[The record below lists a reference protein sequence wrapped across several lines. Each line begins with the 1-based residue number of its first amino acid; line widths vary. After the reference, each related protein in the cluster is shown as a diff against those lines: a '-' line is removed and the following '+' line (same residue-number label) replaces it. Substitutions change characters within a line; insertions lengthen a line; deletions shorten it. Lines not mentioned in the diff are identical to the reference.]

1 MDTAAVYRHFAGS
14 QARNGGSPTYED
26 WALGV
31 AGDPE
36 VCALLDTLP
45 EPKRQPNL
53 LFAAARLVGA
63 PTGGWAGVRSWLAAA
78 WPDVEHEMRTRATQT
93 NEPRRCAT
101 LVPTL
106 AAIDGPVALVE
117 VGASAGLCLY
127 PDRYSYLYTTPDGV
141 RTRLDPADG
150 PSEVLLPCDIEGPAA
165 AGVPSAVAGPVPA
178 RLPGAVAGPVPAR
191 LPGADAG
198 PVPARLPDV
207 VWRAG
212 LDLNPLDV
220 RDPDDLAWLEALV
233 WPEHADRVETLRAAA
248 RVVAADP
255 PHLVRGDLLSGVEDL
270 VAAAPAEATVVVQ
283 NSAVLYYLTAAELA
297 EFTGT
302 MERLRRTRG
311 VVWLSNEGWTVLP
324 DVAARLPAG
333 LSPQFILA
341 RDGRPV
347 ALTDPHGRSV
357 RLL

>member
-1 MDTAAVYRHFAGS
+1 MDTAAVYAQFAQS
-14 QARNGGSPTYED
+14 QAVNGGSPIYQD
-26 WALGV
+26 WARGV
-31 AGDPE
+31 AADPE

-63 PTGGWAGVRSWLAAA
+63 PSDGWVEVRSWLLAA
-78 WPDVEHEMRTRATQT
+78 WPDVERTMRTHATQT

-101 LVPTL
+101 LLPAL
-106 AAIDGPVALVE
+106 AAIDGPIALIE

-127 PDRYSYLYTTPDGV
+127 PDRYSYVYTSPDGV

-150 PSEVLLPCDIEGPAA
+150 PSAVLLPCAIEGPA
-165 AGVPSAVAGPVPA
+165 PT
-178 RLPGAVAGPVPAR
+178 RM
-191 LPGADAG
+191 
-198 PVPARLPDV
+198 PDV

-220 RDPDDLAWLEALV
+220 RNPADLAWLEALV
-233 WPEHADRVETLRAAA
+233 WPEHTDRVETLHAAA

-255 PHLVRGDLLSGVEDL
+255 PDLVMGDLRVDL
-270 VAAAPAEATVVVQ
+270 AELVSDAPAEATVVVQ
-283 NSAVLYYLTAAELA
+283 NSAALYYLTPADLEMFAA
-297 EFTGT
+297 T
-302 MERLRRTRG
+302 MDRLRRRRG
-311 VVWLSNEGWTVLP
+311 AVWLSNEGWTVLP
-324 DVAARLPAG
+324 DVAARLPEG

-341 RDGRPV
+341 RDGEPV

>member
-1 MDTAAVYRHFAGS
+1 MDTAAVYAHFAGS

-31 AGDPE
+31 AADDD
-36 VCALLDTLP
+36 VRALLDTLP
-45 EPKRQPNL
+45 EPKRQPKL
-53 LFAAARLVGA
+53 LFAAARLAGA
-63 PTGGWAGVRSWLAAA
+63 PSGRWAAVRTWLLTA
-78 WPDVEHEMRTRATQT
+78 WPDVEREMRARATQT

-127 PDRYSYLYTTPDGV
+127 PDRYSYLYTSPDGV

-150 PSEVLLPCDIEGPAA
+150 PSEVLLPCGIEGP
-165 AGVPSAVAGPVPA
+165 VPG
-178 RLPGAVAGPVPAR
+178 
-191 LPGADAG
+191 
-198 PVPARLPDV
+198 RLPDI

-212 LDLNPLDV
+212 IDLDPLDV
-220 RDPDDLAWLEALV
+220 RDPGDLAWLEALV

-248 RVVAADP
+248 RVVASDP
-255 PHLVRGDLLSGVEDL
+255 PRLVRGDLLTGVADL

-283 NSAVLYYLTAAELA
+283 NSAVLYYLTPAELA
-297 EFTGT
+297 QFTAT

-324 DVAARLPAG
+324 DVARRLPADAD
-333 LSPQFILA
+333 PQFVLA
-341 RDGRPV
+341 RDGEPV

>member
-1 MDTAAVYRHFAGS
+1 METAAVYAQFAES
-14 QARNGGSPTYED
+14 QALNGGSPTYQD
-26 WALGV
+26 WARGV
-31 AGDPE
+31 AGDPQAR
-36 VCALLDTLP
+36 ALLDGLP

-63 PTGGWAGVRSWLAAA
+63 PSDGWARMRPWLLAA
-78 WPDVEHEMRTRATQT
+78 WPDVEREMRARSTQT

-101 LVPTL
+101 LLPTL
-106 AAIDGPVALVE
+106 ATIDGPIALIE

-127 PDRYSYLYTTPDGV
+127 PDRYSYLYTSPAGA

-150 PSEVLLPCDIEGPAA
+150 PSEVLLPCTIEGP
-165 AGVPSAVAGPVPA
+165 VPT
-178 RLPGAVAGPVPAR
+178 RM
-191 LPGADAG
+191 
-198 PVPARLPDV
+198 PDV

-212 LDLNPLDV
+212 IDLNPLDV
-220 RDPDDLAWLEALV
+220 RDPGNVAWLEALV
-233 WPEHADRVETLRAAA
+233 WPEHTDRIETLRTAA
-248 RVVAADP
+248 RLVAADP
-255 PHLVRGDLLSGVEDL
+255 PHLVAGDLLVGLADL
-270 VAAAPAEATVVVQ
+270 VAVAPAEATVVVQ
-283 NSAVLYYLTAAELA
+283 NSAVLYYLTAPELA
-297 EFTGT
+297 EFAAT
-302 MERLRRTRG
+302 MSELRRLRG

-341 RDGRPV
+341 RDGEPV

>member
-1 MDTAAVYRHFAGS
+1 MDTAAVYAHFAGS

-31 AGDPE
+31 AADDD
-36 VCALLDTLP
+36 VRALLDTLP

-53 LFAAARLVGA
+53 LFAAARLAGA
-63 PTGGWAGVRSWLAAA
+63 PSGRWAAVRTWLLTA
-78 WPDVEHEMRTRATQT
+78 WPDVEREMRARATQT

-127 PDRYSYLYTTPDGV
+127 PDRYSYLYTSPDGV

-150 PSEVLLPCDIEGPAA
+150 PSEVLLPCDIEGPVP
-165 AGVPSAVAGPVPA
+165 AGLPSAVTS
-178 RLPGAVAGPVPAR
+178 
-191 LPGADAG
+191 
-198 PVPARLPDV
+198 PVPARLPDI

-212 LDLNPLDV
+212 IDLNPLDV
-220 RDPDDLAWLEALV
+220 RDPGDLAWLEALV

-255 PHLVRGDLLSGVEDL
+255 PRLVRADLLTGVADL

-283 NSAVLYYLTAAELA
+283 SSAVLYYLTPAELA
-297 EFTGT
+297 QFTAT
-302 MERLRRTRG
+302 MEHLRRTRG

-324 DVAARLPAG
+324 DVARKLPADAD
-333 LSPQFILA
+333 PQFILA
-341 RDGRPV
+341 RDGEPV

>member
-1 MDTAAVYRHFAGS
+1 MDTAAVYAQFAGS

-31 AGDPE
+31 AADPE

-63 PTGGWAGVRSWLAAA
+63 PAGGWAAVRSWLPAA
-78 WPDVEHEMRTRATQT
+78 WPDVEREMRARATQT

-106 AAIDGPVALVE
+106 ATVDGPVALVE

-127 PDRYSYLYTTPDGV
+127 PDRYSYLYTSPDGG

-150 PSEVLLPCDIEGPAA
+150 PSEVLLPCDIEGPVP
-165 AGVPSAVAGPVPA
+165 GRLPSAVK
-178 RLPGAVAGPVPAR
+178 
-191 LPGADAG
+191 G

-248 RVVAADP
+248 KVVAADP
-255 PHLVRGDLLSGVEDL
+255 PHLVRGDLLSGVADL
-270 VAAAPAEATVVVQ
+270 VATAPAEATVVVQ
-283 NSAVLYYLTAAELA
+283 NSAVLYYLTPAELA
-297 EFTGT
+297 QFTGT

-333 LSPQFILA
+333 ADPQFILA
-341 RDGRPV
+341 RDGVPV

>member
-1 MDTAAVYRHFAGS
+1 MDTAAVYAQFAGS

-31 AGDPE
+31 ATDPE

-63 PTGGWAGVRSWLAAA
+63 PAGGWAGVRSWLPAA
-78 WPDVEHEMRTRATQT
+78 WPDVEREMRTRATQT

-101 LVPTL
+101 LLPTL

-127 PDRYSYLYTTPDGV
+127 PDQYSYLYTSPDGG

-150 PSEVLLPCDIEGPAA
+150 PSEVLLPCDIEGP
-165 AGVPSAVAGPVPA
+165 VPA
-178 RLPGAVAGPVPAR
+178 RMPSTVT
-191 LPGADAG
+191 G

-212 LDLNPLDV
+212 IDLNPLDV

-255 PHLVRGDLLSGVEDL
+255 PRLVRGDLLSGVADL

-283 NSAVLYYLTAAELA
+283 NSAVLYYLTPAELA

-333 LSPQFILA
+333 AEPQFILA
-341 RDGRPV
+341 RDGAPV

>member
-1 MDTAAVYRHFAGS
+1 MDTAAVYAQFAES
-14 QARNGGSPTYED
+14 QALNGGSPTYQD
-26 WALGV
+26 WARGV
-31 AGDPE
+31 AADPE
-36 VCALLDTLP
+36 VRALLDSLP

-53 LFAAARLVGA
+53 LFAAVRVAGA
-63 PTGGWAGVRSWLAAA
+63 PAGRWAATRAWLLAA
-78 WPDVEHEMRTRATQT
+78 WSDVEHTMRTHTTQT

-101 LVPTL
+101 LLPTL
-106 AAIDGPVALVE
+106 AAIEGPIALIE

-127 PDRYSYLYTTPDGV
+127 PDRYSYLYTSPDGE

-150 PSEVLLPCDIEGPAA
+150 PSDVLLPCAIEGP
-165 AGVPSAVAGPVPA
+165 VPT
-178 RLPGAVAGPVPAR
+178 RM
-191 LPGADAG
+191 
-198 PVPARLPDV
+198 PDV

-220 RDPDDLAWLEALV
+220 RDPADLAWLEALV

-255 PHLVRGDLLSGVEDL
+255 PRLTRADLMTGLADL
-270 VAAAPAEATVVVQ
+270 VAAAPADATVVVQ
-283 NSAVLYYLTAAELA
+283 NSAALYYLTPADLKTFAA
-297 EFTGT
+297 T
-302 MERLRRTRG
+302 MAGLRRTRG

-324 DVAARLPAG
+324 DVAARLPEG

-341 RDGRPV
+341 RDGEPV

-357 RLL
+357 RIL

>member
-1 MDTAAVYRHFAGS
+1 MDTAALYAHFAGS

-31 AGDPE
+31 AADDD
-36 VCALLDTLP
+36 VRALLDTLP

-53 LFAAARLVGA
+53 LFAAARLAGA
-63 PTGGWAGVRSWLAAA
+63 PSGRWAAVRTWLLTA
-78 WPDVEHEMRTRATQT
+78 WPDVEREMRARATQT

-127 PDRYSYLYTTPDGV
+127 PDRYSYLYTSPDGV

-150 PSEVLLPCDIEGPAA
+150 PSEVLLPCDIEGP
-165 AGVPSAVAGPVPA
+165 VPD
-178 RLPGAVAGPVPAR
+178 RLPFAVTSPA
-191 LPGADAG
+191 
-198 PVPARLPDV
+198 PARLPDI

-212 LDLNPLDV
+212 IDLNPLDV
-220 RDPDDLAWLEALV
+220 RDPGDLAWLEALV

-255 PHLVRGDLLSGVEDL
+255 PRLVRGDLLTGVADL

-283 NSAVLYYLTAAELA
+283 SSAVLYYLTPAELTQ
-297 EFTGT
+297 FTAT
-302 MERLRRTRG
+302 MEHLRRTRG

-324 DVAARLPAG
+324 DVARKLPADAD
-333 LSPQFILA
+333 PQFILA
-341 RDGRPV
+341 RDGEPV

>member
-1 MDTAAVYRHFAGS
+1 MRT
-14 QARNGGSPTYED
+14 
-26 WALGV
+26 W
-31 AGDPE
+31 
-36 VCALLDTLP
+36 LLT
-45 EPKRQPNL
+45 
-53 LFAAARLVGA
+53 
-63 PTGGWAGVRSWLAAA
+63 A
-78 WPDVEHEMRTRATQT
+78 WPDVEREMRARATQT

-127 PDRYSYLYTTPDGV
+127 PDRYSYLYTSPDGV

-150 PSEVLLPCDIEGPAA
+150 PSEVLLPCDIEGPVP
-165 AGVPSAVAGPVPA
+165 AGLPSAVTS
-178 RLPGAVAGPVPAR
+178 
-191 LPGADAG
+191 
-198 PVPARLPDV
+198 PVPARLPDI

-212 LDLNPLDV
+212 IDLNPLDV
-220 RDPDDLAWLEALV
+220 RDPGDLAWLEALV

-255 PHLVRGDLLSGVEDL
+255 PRLVRADLLTGVADL

-283 NSAVLYYLTAAELA
+283 SSAVLYYLTPAELA
-297 EFTGT
+297 QFTAT
-302 MERLRRTRG
+302 MEHLRRTRG

-324 DVAARLPAG
+324 DVARKLPADAD
-333 LSPQFILA
+333 PQFILA
-341 RDGRPV
+341 RDGEPV

>member
-1 MDTAAVYRHFAGS
+1 VIRVGTAEVYEQFAGS
-14 QARNGGSPTYED
+14 QALNGGSPIYQD
-26 WALGV
+26 WARGV
-31 AGDPE
+31 AADPD
-36 VCALLDTLP
+36 VLALLDGLP

-53 LFAAARLVGA
+53 LFAAARLMGA
-63 PTGGWAGVRSWLAAA
+63 PSDGWAGVRPWLLAA
-78 WPDVEHEMRTRATQT
+78 WPDVEHAMRTHATQT

-101 LVPTL
+101 LLPTL
-106 AAIDGPVALVE
+106 AAIDGPIALIE

-127 PDRYSYLYTTPDGV
+127 PDRYSYTYISPDGT

-150 PSEVLLPCDIEGPAA
+150 PSEVLLPCAIEGPA
-165 AGVPSAVAGPVPA
+165 PTRMPEI
-178 RLPGAVAGPVPAR
+178 
-191 LPGADAG
+191 
-198 PVPARLPDV
+198 

-212 LDLNPLDV
+212 IDLNPLDV
-220 RDPDDLAWLEALV
+220 RDPADLGWLEALV

-255 PHLVRGDLLSGVEDL
+255 PRLVRGDLLTGLLDL
-270 VAAAPAEATVVVQ
+270 VAATPAGATVVVQ
-283 NSAVLYYLTAAELA
+283 NSAALYYLSPVELA
-297 EFTGT
+297 AFTAT
-302 MERLRRTRG
+302 MGDLRRTRG

-341 RDGRPV
+341 RDGEPV

>member
-1 MDTAAVYRHFAGS
+1 MDTADLYAQFAES
-14 QARNGGSPTYED
+14 QALNGGSPIYQD
-26 WALGV
+26 WARGV

-36 VCALLDTLP
+36 VRALLDGLP

-63 PTGGWAGVRSWLAAA
+63 PSDGWGEVRPRLLAA
-78 WPDVEHEMRTRATQT
+78 WSDVEHTMRTHTTQT

-101 LVPTL
+101 LLPAL
-106 AAIDGPVALVE
+106 AAIDGPIALIE

-127 PDRYSYLYTTPDGV
+127 PDRYSYEYTSPDGAQ
-141 RTRLDPADG
+141 TRLDPADG
-150 PSEVLLPCDIEGPAA
+150 PSDVLLPCTIEGP
-165 AGVPSAVAGPVPA
+165 VPT
-178 RLPGAVAGPVPAR
+178 RM
-191 LPGADAG
+191 
-198 PVPARLPDV
+198 PDI

-220 RDPDDLAWLEALV
+220 SDPADVAWLEALV
-233 WPEHADRVETLRAAA
+233 WPEHSDRVETLRAAV
-248 RVVAADP
+248 RVVATDP
-255 PHLVRGDLLSGVEDL
+255 PDL
-270 VAAAPAEATVVVQ
+270 VAGDLRVGLADLVADAPAEATVVMQ
-283 NSAVLYYLTAAELA
+283 NSAALYYLTPADLETFAA
-297 EFTGT
+297 T
-302 MERLRRTRG
+302 MERLRRERG

-324 DVAARLPAG
+324 DVAARLPEG